1 MVFEILNPAA
11 KNLTIDQDGGVEQI
25 QNFHSQKTAH
35 SLWGKG
41 DKEKSPLILAANR
54 DGTDHVN

>member
-35 SLWGKG
+35 SL
-41 DKEKSPLILAANR
+41 
-54 DGTDHVN
+54 